1 MTFLPRGLM
10 GGEQRAKIGKLLST
24 PLEKLNALLI
34 FNDINKS
41 PLL

>member
-1 MTFLPRGLM
+1 M

-24 PLEKLNALLI
+24 PLEKLNHALLM